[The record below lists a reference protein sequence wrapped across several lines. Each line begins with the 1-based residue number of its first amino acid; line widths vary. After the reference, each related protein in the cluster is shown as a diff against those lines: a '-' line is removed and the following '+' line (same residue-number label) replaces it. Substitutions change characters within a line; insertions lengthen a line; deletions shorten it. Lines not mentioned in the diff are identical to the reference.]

1 VFDYD
6 NEKLP
11 LQNVRVRNL
20 SSQGTVLTKASGAF
34 VLPAKTGD
42 LLEFSLNG
50 YHVDTLF
57 LIDLKPKLIRLPVD
71 VKNLKEVEI
80 LSAKVNPSVFYT
92 DPYARPSKMVSSDNL
107 YGKKNNDRAG
117 GMQLNLGFSKM
128 KRQSEKERVL
138 EERDRYETEIRENFN
153 EQTVSGL
160 VKLQGQ
166 ELKDFVMFY
175 KPSVALIQS
184 ERPFNYTYYIVKT
197 YHNWLKIPVGQ
208 RKPPPVPGLKK
219 N

>member
-1 VFDYD
+1 MVRCILFCIFLLSPFFIRAQGTITGTVFDYD

-80 LSAKVNPSVFYT
+80 LSAKVNPSVFYI
-92 DPYARPSKMVSSDNL
+92 DPYA
-107 YGKKNNDRAG
+107 
-117 GMQLNLGFSKM
+117 
-128 KRQSEKERVL
+128 
-138 EERDRYETEIRENFN
+138 
-153 EQTVSGL
+153 
-160 VKLQGQ
+160 
-166 ELKDFVMFY
+166 
-175 KPSVALIQS
+175 
-184 ERPFNYTYYIVKT
+184 
-197 YHNWLKIPVGQ
+197 
-208 RKPPPVPGLKK
+208 
-219 N
+219 